1 MKLNIIM
8 HNYKFDIENKELSHQ
23 ETSKQ
28 DSSKNYLQ

>member
-8 HNYKFDIENKELSHQ
+8 HNYKFDIENKELSQQ

-28 DSSKNYLQ
+28 DSKKKYLQ